1 MYVQFT
7 HDSPLLDRAVSAV
20 PDVSL
25 DIEKLD
31 ASPTIPLRIIFR
43 AHGVPFEEFEAGLEH
58 DATVAEFNILA
69 DDQQQRLYCVVAA
82 ETIPC
87 VELYSRSIELQGV
100 IVDATRN
107 ASGWTMGMLFPDRD
121 AFGSFRR
128 ACEAADLTVS
138 VESIHSGQVDWSN
151 DDADLTPAQREILSR
166 AVEVGYFDIPRETT
180 LRGLGDEVGVS
191 GQAASERLRRG
202 METLVRDTLSD
213 QLGDEQ

>member
-1 MYVQFT
+1 MFVQLT
-7 HDSPLLDRAVSAV
+7 LDSPLLDQAVSAA

-25 DIEKLD
+25 GIVKFD
-31 ASPTIPLRIIFR
+31 ASPTIPLRVTFQ
-43 AHGVPFEEFEAGLEH
+43 AKGPSLDEFEAGLER
-58 DATVAEFNILA
+58 DPTVEGFSVLA
-69 DDQQQRLYCVVAA
+69 DEPRKRLYCVVVA
-82 ETIPC
+82 ETVPC
-87 VELYSRSIELQGV
+87 IELYSRSIELQGV

-128 ACEAADLTVS
+128 ACEAAELTVT
-138 VESIHSGQVDWSN
+138 VESIHSGQVDWAD

-202 METLVRDTLSD
+202 METLVRDTLS
-213 QLGDEQ
+213 QELADEK